1 MNYQSATM
9 AMVDHT
15 LKTDK
20 FKDLLADYN
29 KIRVIEPLITS
40 AIKNTTNNLKTSL
53 DGIEFSV
60 KTASSVEDKLLRDE
74 AVCLNKGRSFSPKN
88 SLHQFKD
95 IVRYTEICNH
105 DDIAQITKRTID
117 SMEKQGYVLSGV
129 KNYFSH
135 PYPDTGY
142 KGMHLNFI
150 SPYGQEIE
158 LQVHSKNSFDAKQ
171 EGHTL
176 YEQIRKISTL
186 KKDVIRLSEEMR
198 QLHKGVKNPPGID
211 EIQDY
216 AMPYLE
222 KKEILE
228 EGRRNTSVVYENEY
242 TKSGAEAVCFAV
254 YYKNN
259 KTPILEGYENQYP
272 DNSVKHYHINRSLR
286 NEFAIITSID
296 DKGREIASHDS
307 AIRHKT
313 LEEVKRAADITIM
326 KHAEL
331 IAELYPNVEKEE
343 LADLINENQCKQQV
357 PYMSGLD
364 DFDLEEH

>member
-15 LKTDK
+15 LKSDK
-20 FKDLLADYN
+20 FNCLSKDYN
-29 KIRVIEPLITS
+29 KIRVIEPLVTS
-40 AIKNTTNNLKTSL
+40 AVKNTTNDLKTSL

-60 KTASSVEDKLLRDE
+60 KTASSVEDKLLRSE
-74 AVCLNKGRSFSPKN
+74 ARSNKSHLFSPQN
-88 SLHQFKD
+88 TLHQFKD
-95 IVRYTEICNH
+95 IIRYTEICNH
-105 DDIAQITKRTID
+105 DDITQITKKTID
-117 SMEKQGYVLSGV
+117 SMEKQGYVLSGI

-135 PYPDTGY
+135 PFPHTEY

-158 LQVHSKNSFDAKQ
+158 LQVHSKSSFDAKQ
-171 EGHTL
+171 EGHTI
-176 YEQIRKISTL
+176 YEQIRKMSTL
-186 KKDVIRLSEEMR
+186 KKDVIRLNEKMQ
-198 QLHKGVKNPPGID
+198 QLYKDVKKPPGID

-222 KKEILE
+222 KEKILE
-228 EGRRNTSVVYENEY
+228 KGRRNTSVVYKSEY

-272 DNSVKHYHINRSLR
+272 DNSVKHYHINRNLQ

-307 AIRHKT
+307 AIHSKT
-313 LEEVKRAADITIM
+313 LEEVKQAADITIT

-331 IAELYPNVEKEE
+331 MEKLYPNVEKEE
-343 LADLINENQCKQQV
+343 LADLINENQYKQQA

-364 DFDLEEH
+364 DFELEEH